1 MYPGQRP
8 LAGMCLPPTLKYL
21 LWYNAFGKIH
31 THFAE
36 MFYICCIFASMSEQV
51 EPEPEQDGT
60 GPTKLA
66 PALDCHCGAVPTSV
80 IEAILLDPRN
90 RSHQYWRERHAELII
105 HSHANLQVSLSIQ
118 NRPEDTLPAG
128 WERERDELSGS
139 HYYVNPMTGELRLE
153 PPPAESWSREV
164 ELLGRSFTPQNMY
177 DTARLRVAIAEN
189 LEIRKELERLEEARN
204 EVLSPAEMAL
214 AELRMQVIDAL
225 DRGGS
230 IRCPRCGVRAIK
242 DDVRCALQCCLC
254 FSAPLFPHFL
264 VLASLASV
272 SLANVR
278 YHISKRRDFWFLHHL
293 SGLHTHG
300 LLRLWEP
307 MVLLVHKRG
316 LSKGWWRL

>member
-1 MYPGQRP
+1 
-8 LAGMCLPPTLKYL
+8 
-21 LWYNAFGKIH
+21 
-31 THFAE
+31 
-36 MFYICCIFASMSEQV
+36 MSEQV

-254 FSAPLFPHFL
+254 VSAPLFPHFL

-278 YHISKRRDFWFLHHL
+278 YHISKRRDFLVSASPIRPAYTWTPAIVGADGASCAQKRIVQGVVAAVTRPATFWSCILAGAPLPSPTPARHRRLQHSKSS
-293 SGLHTHG
+293 SGG
-300 LLRLWEP
+300 DRPLW
-307 MVLLVHKRG
+307 
-316 LSKGWWRL
+316 